1 MSGES
6 EKIRRLME
14 LLAEEATW
22 QGRLNGHRGQAE
34 VAERE
39 VKYWEERLEQTKDNV
54 EEFIKRKWK
63 RNLEKAKARQK
74 YHLKQAI
81 EAKKRLREIREEIDK
96 ILCGE
101 EE

>member
-1 MSGES
+1 MSEES
-6 EKIRRLME
+6 EKIKRLME

-39 VKYWEERLEQTKDNV
+39 VKYWEERLKQTEDNV
-54 EEFIKRKWK
+54 EEFIRRKWK
-63 RNLEKAKARQK
+63 RNLEKAKARAK
-74 YHLKQAI
+74 YHRKQAL

-96 ILCGE
+96 IIGGE

>member
-1 MSGES
+1 MSEES
-6 EKIRRLME
+6 ENIKRLME

-39 VKYWEERLEQTKDNV
+39 VIYWEERLENTEDNV

-63 RNLEKAKARQK
+63 RNLEKAKARRE

-96 ILCGE
+96 IIGGDKK
-101 EE
+101 

>member
-1 MSGES
+1 MSEES
-6 EKIRRLME
+6 EKIKKLIE

-39 VKYWEERLEQTKDNV
+39 VKYWEERLEQTKDDV

-63 RNLEKAKARQK
+63 RNLEKAKARRE
-74 YHLKQAI
+74 YHLKQVT
-81 EAKKRLREIREEIDK
+81 EAKKRLREIRREIDK
-96 ILCGE
+96 IIGGE

>member
-6 EKIRRLME
+6 EKIKRLME

-39 VKYWEERLEQTKDNV
+39 VKYWEDRLKQTKDNV
-54 EEFIKRKWK
+54 EEFIRRKWE
-63 RNLEKAKARQK
+63 RNLEKARARRE
-74 YHLKQAI
+74 YHLKQVT
-81 EAKKRLREIREEIDK
+81 EAKEKLREIREEIDK
-96 ILCGE
+96 IIGGE

>member
-1 MSGES
+1 MSEES
-6 EKIRRLME
+6 EKIKRLME

-39 VKYWEERLEQTKDNV
+39 VKYWENRLEQTKDIV
-54 EEFIKRKWK
+54 EEFIRRKWK
-63 RNLEKAKARQK
+63 QKLEKARARRE

-81 EAKKRLREIREEIDK
+81 EAKKRLREIRKEIDK
-96 ILCGE
+96 LIGGDE
-101 EE
+101 K

>member
-1 MSGES
+1 MTEES
-6 EKIRRLME
+6 EKIKRLME

-39 VKYWEERLEQTKDNV
+39 VKYWEDRLEQAKDNV
-54 EEFIKRKWK
+54 EEFIRRKWK
-63 RNLEKAKARQK
+63 RNLEKAKARRE

-81 EAKKRLREIREEIDK
+81 EAKKRLREVREKIDK
-96 ILCGE
+96 IIGGDVE
-101 EE
+101 